1 MYYTLSDFLQDNIVS
16 EITLLTEPLNFQ
28 NIVIESISVQ
38 ESPIQNFPQR
48 DEMVLS
54 TAMGCQKDETLFLQ
68 FLRDI
73 QVAGAS
79 ALVLTFEEPTTI
91 VPQSLIDY
99 ANATEF
105 PVFLIP
111 WKYRFSR
118 IQRDVIERIQTKK
131 LEIYRAL
138 QNTLFGQ
145 FFDAQTL
152 SDAANSIAKTFGFF
166 VAVTDKDHN
175 VQADSSQ
182 FNEPS
187 SENVPSMELPIRI
200 GKSLAGYL
208 CFYPPKDGIFISV
221 DSSILDKHICFPL
234 SLWFNRKNMDA
245 LLIMKLKD
253 DFVWNLATGNYSSL
267 EDMVHHGRALNFDL
281 KKPYICIVLQAVAD
295 PTYLPHPQYFNEA
308 AISAA
313 DIENILIDTGKDKGL
328 SLMIGERGLEFIIY
342 AADSARFTQE
352 EVDALLDL
360 LDEKLQR
367 AFPSY
372 EFYWGIS
379 EIAPE
384 KTNFSQLYK
393 NASLALRHC
402 LNSKRKLF
410 RFTYKDTKE
419 TRILSMLSSHDEVLQ
434 IAKETLGA
442 LQEHHA
448 LSGMDLI
455 ETLKEYCKC
464 NYKISQT
471 ARNLHIHRQSLL
483 YRLQKI
489 EDLTG
494 LSLDNHRDI
503 FLLELCILILFG

>member
-295 PTYLPHPQYFNEA
+295 PTYLPHPQYSTNQSF
-308 AISAA
+308 
-313 DIENILIDTGKDKGL
+313 
-328 SLMIGERGLEFIIY
+328 
-342 AADSARFTQE
+342 QPQ
-352 EVDALLDL
+352 DL
-360 LDEKLQR
+360 TYHQYQDGWQLKSELVPQ
-367 AFPSY
+367 FP
-372 EFYWGIS
+372 
-379 EIAPE
+379 
-384 KTNFSQLYK
+384 N
-393 NASLALRHC
+393 C
-402 LNSKRKLF
+402 
-410 RFTYKDTKE
+410 
-419 TRILSMLSSHDEVLQ
+419 RI
-434 IAKETLGA
+434 
-442 LQEHHA
+442 
-448 LSGMDLI
+448 
-455 ETLKEYCKC
+455 
-464 NYKISQT
+464 
-471 ARNLHIHRQSLL
+471 HIHPT
-483 YRLQKI
+483 Y
-489 EDLTG
+489 TY
-494 LSLDNHRDI
+494 
-503 FLLELCILILFG
+503 